1 MGLKNPLKQARL
13 DYFIIS
19 RPFSDLV
26 SNCPI
31 RASYRS
37 DHSILELN
45 ITVCSFRQ
53 GKGVWKFNNSLLKDK
68 DYLIKIN
75 NIIDEEKMRYAVP
88 IYNPNN
94 ITKVKDSELQLSIS
108 DSQFLRYYC

>member
-1 MGLKNPLKQARL
+1 MKCDIFQSNHPNEKRYTWRLKNPLKQARL

-19 RPFSDLV
+19 GPFSDLV
-26 SNCPI
+26 SYCPI

-53 GKGVWKFNNSLLKDK
+53 EKGVKKKFNNSLLKDK

-75 NIIDEEKMRYAVP
+75 NIIDEEKNEIRC
-88 IYNPNN
+88 PN
-94 ITKVKDSELQLSIS
+94 I
-108 DSQFLRYYC
+108 